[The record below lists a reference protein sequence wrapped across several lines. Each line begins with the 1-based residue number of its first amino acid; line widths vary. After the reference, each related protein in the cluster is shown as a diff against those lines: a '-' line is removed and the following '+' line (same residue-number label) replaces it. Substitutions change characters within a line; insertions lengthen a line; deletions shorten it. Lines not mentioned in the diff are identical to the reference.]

1 MCPWAAA
8 CLSSRAM
15 VSIMACML
23 MGSTM
28 PEVPKIEMPPTMPI
42 WGLNVFW
49 AMASPSGT
57 EMVTSTPPS

>member
-1 MCPWAAA
+1 
-8 CLSSRAM
+8 M

-23 MGSTM
+23 MGSTI

-57 EMVTSTPPS
+57 EMVTSAPPS